1 MINTSSYAI
10 PVSRLIARPMVT
22 CAPATPAR
30 EVARRIFAER
40 CSSIVVIDDGKP
52 VGIWTEQDA
61 LAAGEDADALDRPI
75 RDMMSAPL
83 LTLDAGTPLGEAA
96 VRFKQSGIRH
106 FGVVRDGACIG
117 VLTQTDVIVNQGA
130 EFFLRLK
137 PIESVHVHPHVAVP
151 AHQPLHDTI
160 AQMRTRKL
168 DAVVVEYDDGEH
180 GILTERDVLRLIVND
195 RLDCAVGDHASRP
208 LQALAATQN
217 LYAAQRLM
225 LQRHIRHVG
234 VCDGDGRL
242 AGLLSF
248 ADLLQ
253 NIEDEY
259 VSELQNAVRE
269 RDEALGQARFSLR
282 MADRVFESALE
293 GIMVTDRDAKIERVN
308 QAFTRLTGYTQE
320 EVLGRDASLLNSGH
334 QPPGFYAE
342 LWRSLETDGHW
353 QGEIW
358 NRRKNGELYLE
369 YLTITSIRNNDGDIS
384 HYAGIFSDIT
394 QRRQT
399 EERLRYLATHDVL
412 TGLANRVLFEERLE
426 RAIIHAGRSRRKFA
440 VMYLDLDRFKLVN
453 DTLGH
458 GAGDKV
464 LKVVAERLRAGLR
477 ESDTVARLGGDEFA
491 LVLEDFNDVR
501 DVGHVAGM
509 LLDSVG
515 QAIDLGGREIFT
527 TPSIGISIY
536 PDDGAQAEQLM
547 MRADQAMYGAKSR
560 GRNVFQFFESNMTSS
575 AIAQLETL
583 GELHRALDQNE
594 FCLYYQPQYDLSNGR
609 VVGVEALLRW
619 RHPHRGLVPPGEF
632 IGIAEQST
640 LIVPLGRWVLRE
652 ACRQARAWLDAGIE
666 FGRIAVNLSARQ
678 CLTDEFLGD
687 LSAILSETALPPER
701 LQLELIESM
710 AMNTRE
716 EIGTLLRE
724 LVARRVS
731 LAIDDF
737 GTGYSSLAYLKDLP
751 VDTLKIDRSFLG
763 SSDAQNPD
771 RAIIR
776 AVVVMGRALGLDV
789 VMEGVETPEQLA
801 FLQEVGCHQGQ
812 GYLLAKPQPAQR
824 LAEHMRHSCDAVL
837 AQLESA

>member
-1 MINTSSYAI
+1 MNTSSYAI